1 MKRCFQIISGV
12 RNSYKVANFLHL
24 RSLKNLMVEKILLNA
39 ITFHL
44 IT

>member
-1 MKRCFQIISGV
+1 MKRWFQVISNV
-12 RNSYKVANFLHL
+12 RNFYKVTHFLHR
-24 RSLKNLMVEKILLNA
+24 RSLKNLMVEKILLNT